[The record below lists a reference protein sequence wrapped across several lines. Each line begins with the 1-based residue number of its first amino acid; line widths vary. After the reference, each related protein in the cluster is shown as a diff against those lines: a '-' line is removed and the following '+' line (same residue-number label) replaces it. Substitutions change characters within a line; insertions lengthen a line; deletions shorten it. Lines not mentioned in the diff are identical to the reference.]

1 MPGSA
6 RRSAVPPTA
15 ANRTALAFVRA
26 RTGRERARHVDRIA
40 RVLSGAGV
48 PADPGDLCAAVRR
61 RGVVTVNFHPDR
73 LLADGRSVAEA
84 LYAEGVYRS
93 QFESKISNG
102 GLTAF
107 PGGARDRWE
116 RALFGGA
123 YQAPGVREDERP
135 KYGGLDLMNYSDGAC
150 PRFGSC
156 HLRLKAAAL
165 DRSTFSFGDSASDP
179 QDVGVIDGFEPVLA
193 ALLERLA
200 DSGRALGRRDLDVA
214 LVVERLLDARAPRGG
229 GLFPRAQGRTL
240 DEYIEAQVHG
250 AVRLAA
256 DVAALVVDPSFGDT
270 PAGALLLATA
280 ARYGFAAEW
289 HPGSALT
296 VSDVPQEAPVTDAA
310 AVPRW
315 RAFCAHGR
323 AARLAARV
331 IEDHAADRRH
341 LDAAAIGQAAVAA
354 VRTPEQW
361 QEWGTTGQALQ
372 CLKDLW
378 LILVVY
384 GKPRGGATNRRAE
397 ERSA

>member
-1 MPGSA
+1 ME
-6 RRSAVPPTA
+6 

-26 RTGRERARHVDRIA
+26 RAGRERMRHVDRIA
-40 RVLSGAGV
+40 HVLSAAGV
-48 PADPGDLCAAVRR
+48 RVAVGDLCAAVRR
-61 RGVVTVNFHPDR
+61 LGVVTVNFHPDR

-84 LYAEGVYRS
+84 LYDEGVYRS

-116 RALFGGA
+116 QALFGGV
-123 YQAPGVREDERP
+123 YQAPGVRDGERP

-156 HLRLKAAAL
+156 HLRLKDDAL
-165 DRSTFSFGDSASDP
+165 GRSTFSFGDSVSDP
-179 QDVGVIDGFEPVLA
+179 QDVGVIDAFEPVLA
-193 ALLERLA
+193 ALLERVSC
-200 DSGRALGRRDLDVA
+200 DGQALGRRGVDVS
-214 LVVERLLDARAPRGG
+214 LFVERVLRARAPRRR
-229 GLFPRAQGRTL
+229 GLFRRSQGRTL
-240 DEYIEAQVHG
+240 DEYIEAQIHGVVH
-250 AVRLAA
+250 LAA
-256 DVAALVVDPSFGDT
+256 DVEALVVDPSFSDTRTGD
-270 PAGALLLATA
+270 LLLTTA
-280 ARYGFAAEW
+280 ERYGLKAEW

-296 VSDVPQEAPVTDAA
+296 AAEVPQDAPDTEA
-310 AVPRW
+310 AVLPRW

-331 IEDHAADRRH
+331 VEAYAVDRQH
-341 LDAAAIGQAAVAA
+341 LEAAAIGHAAVSA

-361 QEWGTTGQALQ
+361 QDWGTTSQVLQ

-384 GKPRGGATNRRAE
+384 GKPWGGATDVRPTGP
-397 ERSA
+397 SK